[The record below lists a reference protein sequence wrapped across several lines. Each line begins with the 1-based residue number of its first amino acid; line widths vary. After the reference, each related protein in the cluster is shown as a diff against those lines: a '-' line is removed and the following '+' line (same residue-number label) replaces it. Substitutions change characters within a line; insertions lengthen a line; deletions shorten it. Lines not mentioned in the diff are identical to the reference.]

1 VVADPEVLE
10 QSEQLLQWIHLS
22 AAQCQQFAH
31 AEAERHQLVRELEE
45 QEDLQGLT
53 LNWSHLVTSVVPDWN
68 DSPCCNWLGSEI
80 NLYLLMMK

>member
-1 VVADPEVLE
+1 MVADPEVLE
-10 QSEQLLQWIHLS
+10 QSEQLLDMIHLS
-22 AAQCQQFAH
+22 AARYQQFAN

-53 LNWSHLVTSVVPDWN
+53 LNWSHLVTSVVPDWH